1 MYNMHIGEGLFK
13 AYKKNLKTEKFELVV
28 IKKGVKT
35 LKVKSDV
42 MNKDLKLEI

>member
-1 MYNMHIGEGLFK
+1 
-13 AYKKNLKTEKFELVV
+13 LKTEKFELVV